1 MTKHFFQCFIFA
13 VLVNLWLSS
22 AVLAQDGGNPIAQ
35 ETIDALKTSLLKQQK
50 EDTSSARQ
58 RLAVKRLIR
67 DAGKL
72 IEANPAAPNR
82 FEILAIVFK
91 AQQRLFGMDDSSR
104 NRESLLET
112 CKDLVKAPDNYAD
125 LRFEADILV
134 TQTELARQGADA
146 ETRLAAL
153 KPMVDRYRDTPADAK
168 MLRTAMVMA
177 LELGDPRMIKDIRE
191 QMTDRFAGDLDM
203 INFQREK
210 LGGQVFG
217 APFCGT
223 FERSDGEVMHLPA
236 DILGQTTVLYFWT
249 TEEHGKKDFDGLVAH
264 CKAHKADMEGR
275 IRIISFNVDQLPD
288 AGEKILRDNG
298 VDWPALHL
306 PEGREN
312 RMYKTFARKDTAMV
326 TLTPT
331 GYAALVMA
339 GSTRRKVGDD
349 GTRDHERWFQSS
361 LARDWSRERYVSQL
375 CSLFAGDFFII
386 ETEGEFNPSL
396 PPELKSISKPIQRTI
411 ASVPEK
417 TLKEIQAC
425 FIKSPLRYRATFK
438 EIQSAYQK
446 ASKLCSKAIADHPN
460 APDLWIVRN
469 RLIVAQLGLWKLTTK
484 HAYYLK
490 AIEESKSAVDT
501 DMPKGA
507 DIIARFCLAKESLRD
522 PQVEPEPIIR
532 DFVQSS
538 GGKSAPGLALAA
550 ASMLA
555 LDVADPDLHD
565 EYRELI
571 LTRHI
576 DDPTLWTYASFLID
590 RYHRYWIFRVP
601 FTAGW
606 SYGRRQQW
614 ILGQGHLDP
623 YPRRFKT
630 ELKTLDG
637 KPFRIP
643 QDCSG
648 KWTVILFTN
657 SWVENEK
664 SPLPSAVTR
673 YLNPYIDKRALDDMQ
688 VIVAVLDEKT
698 GPVEKYLK
706 EKPLGCQTMV
716 VQGGLENPLV
726 QQLGILDEDQQ
737 PNALVLR
744 PDGSIAITISGL
756 TMSRTRSQLIPN
768 LIDRQDEQAVVALLE
783 SGKIDQAKE
792 LIFKIAP
799 PFDPEAV
806 DERGR
811 KLRKPVYNY
820 MHIRAR
826 AKTYVAL
833 EDWDAALVDAEEV
846 ANFLTSKGGWMSMR
860 PVELDEAEL
869 LVEMIRA
876 KQEPT
881 KK

>member
-1 MTKHFFQCFIFA
+1 MTKHLFQCFIFA
-13 VLVNLWLSS
+13 VFVNLWLSS
-22 AVLAQDGGNPIAQ
+22 AVLAQDSGTPVAKEKI
-35 ETIDALKTSLLKQQK
+35 ETLKTSLAEQQK
-50 EDTSSARQ
+50 DGASSARQ

-72 IEANPAAPNR
+72 IDANPTAPNR
-82 FEILAIVFK
+82 FEILTIVFK
-91 AQQRLFGMDDSSR
+91 AQQRLFEMDDSSR
-104 NRESLLET
+104 NREALLET
-112 CKDLVKAPDNYAD
+112 CKALVKAPKKYAD
-125 LRFEADILV
+125 LRFEADILL

-153 KPMVDRYRDTPADAK
+153 APMIDRYRDTPADAR
-168 MLRTAMVMA
+168 MLRTAMLMA
-177 LELGDPRMIKDIRE
+177 LELGDPRMIKNIRE

-223 FERSDGEVMHLPA
+223 FERSDGQMIHLPA
-236 DILGQTTVLYFWT
+236 DILGKTTVLYFWT
-249 TEEHGKKDFDGLVAH
+249 KEEHGKKDFDGLVAH
-264 CKAHKADMEGR
+264 YKAHKADMEGR

-306 PEGREN
+306 PDGREN

-339 GSTRRKVGDD
+339 GSTRKKVGDD

-361 LARDWSRERYVSQL
+361 LARDWSRERYVNQL
-375 CSLFAGDFFII
+375 SSLFAGDFFII
-386 ETEGEFNPSL
+386 ETEGEFNPAL
-396 PPELKSISKPIQRTI
+396 PPELKSISKPIKRTN

-417 TLKEIQAC
+417 TLKEIQDC
-425 FIKSPLRYRATFK
+425 FIKSPMRYRATFK
-438 EIQSAYQK
+438 ETQSAYQK
-446 ASKLCSKAIADHPN
+446 ASKLCSKAIANHPN

-469 RLIVAQLGLWKLTTK
+469 RLIIAQLGLWKLTTK
-484 HAYYLK
+484 HSYYLK
-490 AIEESKSAVDT
+490 AVEESKTAFDSE
-501 DMPKGA
+501 MPKGA

-522 PQVEPEPIIR
+522 PQAEPEPIIR

-538 GGKSAPGLALAA
+538 GGKSAPGIALAA
-550 ASMLA
+550 ASLLA
-555 LDVADPDLHD
+555 LDVADPDLHE

-571 LTRHI
+571 LSQHI
-576 DDPTLWTYASFLID
+576 DEPSMWTYASFLLD

-614 ILGQGHLDP
+614 ILGQGHPDQFE
-623 YPRRFKT
+623 RRFQA

-637 KPFRIP
+637 KKIRIP
-643 QDCSG
+643 QDCKG
-648 KWTVILFTN
+648 KWTIVLFTH

-673 YLNPYIDKRALDDMQ
+673 YLNPYIDKRALDDTQ
-688 VIVAVLDEKT
+688 VMVAVLDENT
-698 GPVEKYLK
+698 GPVEKYLE
-706 EKPLGCQTMV
+706 EKPLGCQTLV

-737 PNALVLR
+737 PNALVFR
-744 PDGSIAITISGL
+744 PDGSIALVNSGL

-768 LIDRQDEQAVVALLE
+768 LIDRQDEESVVALLE
-783 SGKIDQAKE
+783 SGKIDQAKK
-792 LIFKIAP
+792 LILKIAP

-833 EDWDAALVDAEEV
+833 EDWDAALADAEEV

-860 PVELDEAEL
+860 PVELDEAEQ

-876 KQEPT
+876 KLKPT

>member
-1 MTKHFFQCFIFA
+1 MIKNLVQYFIFSFLISLS
-13 VLVNLWLSS
+13 LVSTTT
-22 AVLAQDGGNPIAQ
+22 AQDRGNSIPT
-35 ETIDALKTSLLKQQK
+35 ENIDALKSSLAEQQK
-50 EDTSSARQ
+50 EGASSARQ

-67 DAGKL
+67 DADKL
-72 IEANPAAPNR
+72 MEANPTAPNR

-91 AQQRLFGMDDSSR
+91 AQQRLFEMDDSTR
-104 NRESLLET
+104 NREALLET
-112 CKDLVKAPDNYAD
+112 CKALVKAPDNYAD
-125 LRFEADILV
+125 LRFEADILL
-134 TQTELARQGADA
+134 TQTELARKGADA
-146 ETRLAAL
+146 EARLAAL
-153 KPMVDRYRDTPADAK
+153 APMIDRYRDTPADAR
-168 MLRTAMVMA
+168 MLRTAMLMA
-177 LELGDPRMIKDIRE
+177 LEIGDPRMIEDIRE

-223 FERSDGEVMHLPA
+223 FKRSDGQMIHLPA
-236 DILGQTTVLYFWT
+236 DFLGQTTVLYFWT
-249 TEEHGKKDFDGLVAH
+249 KEAHGKKDFDDLVAH

-298 VDWPALHL
+298 VNWPALHL

-312 RMYKTFARKDTAMV
+312 PMYKTFARKDTAMV

-339 GSTRRKVGDD
+339 GSTRKKVGDD

-361 LARDWSRERYVSQL
+361 LARDWSRERYVNQL
-375 CSLFAGDFFII
+375 SSLFAGDFFIV
-386 ETEGEFNPSL
+386 ETEAEFNPSL
-396 PPELKSISKPIQRTI
+396 PPELKSISKPLKRTG

-417 TLKEIQAC
+417 KLREIQEC
-425 FIKSPLRYRATFK
+425 FLKSPLRYRATFQ
-438 EIQSAYQK
+438 ETQSAYQK
-446 ASKLCSKAIADHPN
+446 ASTLCRKAIADHPN

-469 RLIVAQLGLWKLTTK
+469 RLIIAQLGLWKLTAD
-484 HAYYLK
+484 HSYYLK
-490 AIEESKSAVDT
+490 AIEESKAALDSN
-501 DMPKGA
+501 MPKGA
-507 DIIARFCLAKESLRD
+507 DLIARFCLAKESLRD
-522 PQVEPEPIIR
+522 AQVEPQTIIR
-532 DFVQSS
+532 DYVKDL
-538 GGKSAPGLALAA
+538 GGKNAPGLALAA
-550 ASMLA
+550 ASLLS
-555 LDVADPDLHD
+555 LDVADPDLHE
-565 EYRELI
+565 EYRETI
-571 LTRHI
+571 LTEHI
-576 DDPTLWTYASFLID
+576 DDPTMWTYAAFLLD

-601 FTAGW
+601 FVAGW

-614 ILGQGHLDP
+614 ILGQGHPDQFK
-623 YPRRFKT
+623 RRFNA
-630 ELKTLDG
+630 ELKTLEG

-643 QDCSG
+643 QDCKG
-648 KWTVILFTN
+648 KWTTVLFTH

-673 YLNPYIDKRALDDMQ
+673 YLNPYIDKRALKDTQ
-688 VIVAVLDEKT
+688 VMVAVLDEKT
-698 GPVEKYLK
+698 GPVEKYI
-706 EKPLGCQTMV
+706 EENPLGCQTLV
-716 VQGGLENPLV
+716 VPGGLENPIV
-726 QQLGILDEDQQ
+726 QQLGILDEDEQ

-744 PDGSIAITISGL
+744 PDGSVALTISGL

-768 LIDRQDEQAVVALLE
+768 LIDRQDEESVVTLLE

-792 LIFKIAP
+792 LILKIAP

-820 MHIRAR
+820 VHIRAR

-833 EDWDAALVDAEEV
+833 ENWEAALADAEEV

-860 PVELDEAEL
+860 PVELDEAEQ

-876 KQEPT
+876 KQEEA

>member
-1 MTKHFFQCFIFA
+1 MFTVF
-13 VLVNLWLSS
+13 VNLLFSS
-22 AVLAQDGGNPIAQ
+22 PVLAQDSGNPIAK
-35 ETIDALKTSLLKQQK
+35 EKIEALKTNLTDQQV
-50 EDTSSARQ
+50 DGASSARQ

-72 IEANPAAPNR
+72 IEANPTAPNR

-104 NRESLLET
+104 NREALLET
-112 CKDLVKAPDNYAD
+112 CKALVKAPNQYAD
-125 LRFEADILV
+125 LRFEADILL
-134 TQTELARQGADA
+134 TQTELARKGADA
-146 ETRLAAL
+146 EARLAAL
-153 KPMVDRYRDTPADAK
+153 TPLIDRYRDTPADAR
-168 MLRTAMVMA
+168 MLRTAMLMA

-203 INFQREK
+203 INFQRDK

-223 FERSDGEVMHLPA
+223 FERSDGEMIHLPA
-236 DILGQTTVLYFWT
+236 DFLGQTTVLYFWT
-249 TEEHGKKDFDGLVAH
+249 TEEHGKKDFDDLVAH

-298 VDWPALHL
+298 VNWPALHL
-306 PEGREN
+306 TEGREN
-312 RMYKTFARKDTAMV
+312 PMYKTFARQDTAMV

-339 GSTRRKVGDD
+339 GSTRKKVGDD

-361 LARDWSRERYVSQL
+361 LARDWSRERYVNQL
-375 CSLFAGDFFII
+375 SSLFAGDFFIV
-386 ETEGEFNPSL
+386 ETEGKFNPSL
-396 PPELKSISKPIQRTI
+396 PPELKSISKPLKRTNT
-411 ASVPEK
+411 SVPEK
-417 TLKEIQAC
+417 TLTEIQNC
-425 FIKSPLRYRATFK
+425 FIKSPIRYRATFK
-438 EIQSAYQK
+438 EVQSAYQK
-446 ASKLCSKAIADHPN
+446 ASKLCSKAIADHPS
-460 APDLWIVRN
+460 APDLWMVRN
-469 RLIVAQLGLWKLTTK
+469 RLIVAQLGLWKLTAN
-484 HAYYLK
+484 HSYYLK
-490 AIEESKSAVDT
+490 AIETSKEALDSK
-501 DMPKGA
+501 MPKGA
-507 DIIARFCLAKESLRD
+507 DIIPQFCLAKESLRD
-522 PQVEPEPIIR
+522 PQVEPQEIIR
-532 DFVQSS
+532 DYVKDL
-538 GGKSAPGLALAA
+538 GGKNAPGLALAA
-550 ASMLA
+550 ASLLA
-555 LDVADPDLHD
+555 LDVADPDLHE

-571 LTRHI
+571 LTQHI
-576 DDPTLWTYASFLID
+576 DEPTMWTYAAFLLD

-601 FTAGW
+601 FVAGW

-614 ILGQGHLDP
+614 LLGQGHPDQFK
-623 YPRRFKT
+623 RRFQA
-630 ELKTLDG
+630 ELETLDG
-637 KPFRIP
+637 KTIRIP
-643 QDCSG
+643 QDSKG
-648 KWTVILFTN
+648 KWTVVLFTH

-673 YLNPYIDKRALDDMQ
+673 YLNPYIDKRALNDTQ
-688 VIVAVLDEKT
+688 VMVAVLDENT
-698 GPVEKYLK
+698 GPVEKYLE
-706 EKPLGCQTMV
+706 EKPLGCETLV
-716 VQGGLENPLV
+716 VKGGLENPLV

-737 PNALVLR
+737 PNALVFR
-744 PDGSIAITISGL
+744 PDGSIALTISGL

-768 LIDRQDEQAVVALLE
+768 LIDRQDEESVVALLE
-783 SGKIDQAKE
+783 SGKVDQAKE

-811 KLRKPVYNY
+811 KLKKPVYNY

-833 EDWDAALVDAEEV
+833 EDWDSALVDAEEV

-860 PVELDEAEL
+860 PVELDEAEQ